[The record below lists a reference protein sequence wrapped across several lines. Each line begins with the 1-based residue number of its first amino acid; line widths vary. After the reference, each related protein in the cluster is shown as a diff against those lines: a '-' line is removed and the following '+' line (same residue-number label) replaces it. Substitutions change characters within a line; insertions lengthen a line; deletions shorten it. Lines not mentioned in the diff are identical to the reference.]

1 MAINNVNNL
10 LNRTTNQV
18 GNGTTAN
25 ASSTAQTLESST
37 QGKVVVRQDAV
48 VLTDQAQGLTKV
60 QQRIKDSP
68 STNQGKVEALKS
80 AIERGSYTV
89 DSQRVAQKM
98 MDMESDLDSL
108 SR

>member
-10 LNRTTNQV
+10 LNRTANQV
-18 GNGTTAN
+18 GTSATNAGTTAQ
-25 ASSTAQTLESST
+25 ALESST
-37 QGKVVVRQDAV
+37 QGKVVARQDAV
-48 VLTDQAQGLTKV
+48 VLTDQAQGLNKL

-80 AIERGSYTV
+80 AIERGTYTV

-98 MDMESDLDSL
+98 MDLESDLDTLNS
-108 SR
+108 

>member
-10 LNRTTNQV
+10 LNRTANQV
-18 GNGTTAN
+18 GTSATNAGTTAQ
-25 ASSTAQTLESST
+25 ALESST
-37 QGKVVVRQDAV
+37 QGKVVARQDAV
-48 VLTDQAQGLTKV
+48 VLTDQAQGLNKL

-80 AIERGSYTV
+80 AIERGTYTV

-98 MDMESDLDSL
+98 MDMESDLDTLNS
-108 SR
+108 

>member
-10 LNRTTNQV
+10 LNRTANQV
-18 GNGTTAN
+18 GTSATNAGTTAQ
-25 ASSTAQTLESST
+25 ALESST
-37 QGKVVVRQDAV
+37 QGKEVARQDAV
-48 VLTDQAQGLTKV
+48 VLTDQAQGLNKL

-80 AIERGSYTV
+80 AIERGTYTV

-98 MDMESDLDSL
+98 MDLESDLDTLNS
-108 SR
+108 

>member
-10 LNRTTNQV
+10 LNRTANQV
-18 GNGTTAN
+18 GTSATNAGTTAQ
-25 ASSTAQTLESST
+25 ALESST
-37 QGKVVVRQDAV
+37 QGKVVARQDAV
-48 VLTDQAQGLTKV
+48 VLTDQAQGLNKL

-80 AIERGSYTV
+80 AIERGTYTV

-98 MDMESDLDSL
+98 MDMESDLDSIN
-108 SR
+108 

>member
-10 LNRTTNQV
+10 LNRTANQV
-18 GNGTTAN
+18 GTSATNAGTTAQ
-25 ASSTAQTLESST
+25 ALESST
-37 QGKVVVRQDAV
+37 QGKVVARQDAV
-48 VLTDQAQGLTKV
+48 VLTDQAQGLNKL

-68 STNQGKVEALKS
+68 STNQGKIEAIKS
-80 AIERGSYTV
+80 AIERGTYTV

-108 SR
+108 N

>member
-10 LNRTTNQV
+10 LNRTANQV
-18 GNGTTAN
+18 GTSATNAGTTAQ
-25 ASSTAQTLESST
+25 ALESST
-37 QGKVVVRQDAV
+37 QGKVVARQDAV
-48 VLTDQAQGLTKV
+48 VLTDQAQGLNKL

-68 STNQGKVEALKS
+68 STNQGKIEALKS
-80 AIERGSYTV
+80 AIERGTYTV

-108 SR
+108 N

>member
-10 LNRTTNQV
+10 LNRTANQV
-18 GNGTTAN
+18 GTSATNAGTTTQA
-25 ASSTAQTLESST
+25 LESST
-37 QGKVVVRQDAV
+37 QGKVVARQDAV
-48 VLTDQAQGLTKV
+48 VLTDQAQGLNKL

-80 AIERGSYTV
+80 AIERGTYTV

-98 MDMESDLDSL
+98 MDLESDLDTLNS
-108 SR
+108 

>member
-10 LNRTTNQV
+10 LNRTANQV
-18 GNGTTAN
+18 GTSATNAGTTAQ
-25 ASSTAQTLESST
+25 ALESST
-37 QGKVVVRQDAV
+37 QGKVVARQGAV
-48 VLTDQAQGLTKV
+48 VLTDQAQGLNKL

-80 AIERGSYTV
+80 AIERGTYTV

-98 MDMESDLDSL
+98 MDLESDLDTLNS
-108 SR
+108 

>member
-10 LNRTTNQV
+10 LNRTANQV
-18 GNGTTAN
+18 GTSATNAGTTAQ
-25 ASSTAQTLESST
+25 ALESST
-37 QGKVVVRQDAV
+37 QGKVVARQDAV
-48 VLTDQAQGLTKV
+48 VLTDQAQGLNKL

-80 AIERGSYTV
+80 AIERGTYTV

-98 MDMESDLDSL
+98 IDLESDLDTLNS
-108 SR
+108 

>member
-10 LNRTTNQV
+10 LNRTANQV
-18 GNGTTAN
+18 GTSATNAGTTTQA
-25 ASSTAQTLESST
+25 LEPST
-37 QGKVVVRQDAV
+37 QGKVVARQDAV
-48 VLTDQAQGLTKV
+48 VLTDQAQGLNKL

-80 AIERGSYTV
+80 AIERGTYTV

-98 MDMESDLDSL
+98 MDLESDLDTLNS
-108 SR
+108 

>member
-10 LNRTTNQV
+10 LNRTANQV
-18 GNGTTAN
+18 GTSATNAGTTAQ
-25 ASSTAQTLESST
+25 ALESST
-37 QGKVVVRQDAV
+37 QGKVVARQDAV
-48 VLTDQAQGLTKV
+48 VLTDQAQGLNKL

-68 STNQGKVEALKS
+68 STNQGTIEAIKS
-80 AIERGSYTV
+80 AIERGTYTV